1 MTGFGRWPSPCPR
14 DEGTDAGYGL
24 RWRSD
29 LLTPIGPASQLGGV
43 ALLDTRELVF
53 GHVPFLGDH
62 LQQELGIDSEYR
74 CPAPYR
80 AGFRA
85 VRIFD
90 HAVLA

>member
-1 MTGFGRWPSPCPR
+1 MP
-14 DEGTDAGYGL
+14 GTVFA
-24 RWRSD
+24 
-29 LLTPIGPASQLGGV
+29 GPASQLGGV

-53 GHVPFLGDH
+53 GHAPFPGDH
-62 LQQELGIDSEYR
+62 PQQELGIDSEYR

-85 VRIFD
+85 VRIFN

>member
-1 MTGFGRWPSPCPR
+1 MPDTVF
-14 DEGTDAGYGL
+14 AGDRISL
-24 RWRSD
+24 RLS
-29 LLTPIGPASQLGGV
+29 GPASQLGGV

-53 GHVPFLGDH
+53 EHVPFLGDH
-62 LQQELGIDSEYR
+62 PRQELGIDSEFR

-80 AGFRA
+80 ERFWA